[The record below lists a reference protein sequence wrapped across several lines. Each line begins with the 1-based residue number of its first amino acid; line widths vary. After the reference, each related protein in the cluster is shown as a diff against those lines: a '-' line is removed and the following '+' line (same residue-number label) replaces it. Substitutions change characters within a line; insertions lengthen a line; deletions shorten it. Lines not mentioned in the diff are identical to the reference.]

1 MAKVSVIIP
10 VYNVEKYISRC
21 LESLA
26 NQTLKDIEI
35 IIVNDGSTDNSRS
48 IIEKYL
54 KKHSLRIKYF
64 EKQNG
69 GLSSARNYGL
79 KYATGE
85 YIAFLDSDDYVEK
98 DMYEDMYKIAKKD
111 DADMVECDFLWEW
124 ENTELQ
130 WEKYKDKKCMN
141 EIKKNKI
148 EYKKVKKDTRR
159 NYKNKR
165 QMMKKPRV
173 VAWNKLIKKKIIE
186 KANIRFPEGLIYE
199 DLDFFYKIIPYINK
213 ISYVNKYF
221 VHYIQRENSISNS
234 QSEKTADI
242 FKIIDNIYKFYI
254 EKGIYQEYKQ
264 ELSYM
269 RKRILFGSSLKRIL
283 KIQDKQLRSKLF
295 WKTIKERAK
304 RKRHKM

>member
-26 NQTLKDIEI
+26 NQTLKDLEI
-35 IIVNDGSTDNSRS
+35 LIVNDGSTDNSRS

-130 WEKYKDKKCMN
+130 WEKYKDKN
-141 EIKKNKI
+141 
-148 EYKKVKKDTRR
+148 
-159 NYKNKR
+159 
-165 QMMKKPRV
+165 
-173 VAWNKLIKKKIIE
+173 A
-186 KANIRFPEGLIYE
+186 
-199 DLDFFYKIIPYINK
+199 
-213 ISYVNKYF
+213 
-221 VHYIQRENSISNS
+221 
-234 QSEKTADI
+234 
-242 FKIIDNIYKFYI
+242 
-254 EKGIYQEYKQ
+254 
-264 ELSYM
+264 
-269 RKRILFGSSLKRIL
+269 
-283 KIQDKQLRSKLF
+283 
-295 WKTIKERAK
+295 
-304 RKRHKM
+304 